1 MLKKLFFKFVRW
13 IGYDLGISPN
23 QITLGRLLFFI
34 PGWLTWVYMHEL
46 AAWSGVPWQVLGL
59 LAMLIV
65 TIVVVFDIVD
75 GALARETG
83 QVSDEG
89 KVLDP
94 LADKLIT
101 YSCLA
106 LFWPAINK
114 PGFFILLALDLTST
128 FLRGSQIQGAN
139 QFGKTKAFAQN
150 ISKLFF
156 ATAIISATPL
166 LNWVG
171 NFLIWLAV
179 IMAGISVGIR
189 ILPARVQNSI
199 QVAIPQILT
208 LCNLGGGIATIWYA
222 SQGEIGR
229 AVTCNFAAMLFDLI
243 DGAAARKLGVS
254 SKFGKHFDTAADLIS
269 FGLAPAVLVVVI
281 SGKTPISLALG
292 IFYFCSTICRLWDYG
307 RSKESTPPGF
317 FRGLPS
323 PAAAWLV
330 VVSVLFPQPWLALI
344 VLVLAAVLMCFF
356 RLNWIHFNQALPTM
370 TVTEMIASL
379 GVGVLLALVS
389 SAPAT
394 FTAGPIVVYV
404 FSPYWR
410 KPA

>member
-89 KVLDP
+89 KMLDP

-106 LFWPAINK
+106 LFWPVINK
-114 PGFFILLALDLTST
+114 TGFFILMALDLAST
-128 FLRGSQIQGAN
+128 FLRGSHIQGAN

-189 ILPARVQNSI
+189 ILPARVQSSI

-208 LCNLGGGIATIWYA
+208 LCNLAGGIGTIWYA
-222 SQGEIGR
+222 CQGEIGR

-269 FGLAPAVLVVVI
+269 FGLAPATLVVVI
-281 SGKTPISLALG
+281 SGASPLSLALG
-292 IFYFCSTICRLWDYG
+292 IFYFFSTICRLWDYG
-307 RSKESTPPGF
+307 RSKERTPPGF

-344 VLVLAAVLMCFF
+344 ILVLAAVLMCFF
-356 RLNWIHFNQALPTM
+356 RLNWIHFNRALPTM
-370 TVTEMIASL
+370 TVTEMLASL
-379 GVGVLLALVS
+379 GAGLLLALVS